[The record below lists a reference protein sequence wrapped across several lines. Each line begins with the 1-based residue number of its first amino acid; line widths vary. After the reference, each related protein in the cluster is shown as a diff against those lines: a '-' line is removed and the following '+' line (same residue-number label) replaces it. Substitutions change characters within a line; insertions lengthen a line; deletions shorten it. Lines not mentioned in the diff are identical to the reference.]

1 MHATERMAIVIS
13 CVCHDRTTVIS
24 VPARMER
31 AQSVYDLFIKD
42 KGDTWLDDR
51 FDWWNHG
58 LYFCLNGQ
66 NGFIHF
72 IINYSYNIW
81 FWAFL

>member
-51 FDWWNHG
+51 FD
-58 LYFCLNGQ
+58 
-66 NGFIHF
+66 
-72 IINYSYNIW
+72 
-81 FWAFL
+81 